1 MVYFILTRSGYEQLC
16 ASGVPAGAAL
26 WLSAGVLS
34 AEELLHLRSSGIDVT
49 DFRDRINPMD
59 LDDVGAALAVAGQV
73 APVVHAA
80 DGGVPARAVGALRIR
95 KAAASHWVA
104 GSSSS

>member
-59 LDDVGAALAVAGQV
+59 LDDVGAALGTIKEHHPRQV
-73 APVVHAA
+73 VWVEHAHAA
-80 DGGVPARAVGALRIR
+80 
-95 KAAASHWVA
+95 
-104 GSSSS
+104 